1 MSETRELEREAEAAR
16 SLLANIRDVMA
27 LDDGEA
33 MTVVEGE
40 TNLIEAIGKAVDR
53 IGELKAHEA
62 AIAELA
68 VSLSTRKAR
77 FEQQGDLLRAAV
89 QSAMAA
95 AGMKKLELPQA
106 TLTCKAIAPKAIIL
120 NEADI
125 PSKFWKA
132 QDPKLDRKAVLD
144 ALKAKEAVAGAELSN
159 GGETIQIRW
168 G

>member
-1 MSETRELEREAEAAR
+1 MQPVLQPQSEELEQMVSREL
-16 SLLANIRDVMA
+16 
-27 LDDGEA
+27 
-33 MTVVEGE
+33 
-40 TNLIEAIGKAVDR
+40 
-53 IGELKAHEA
+53 
-62 AIAELA
+62 
-68 VSLSTRKAR
+68 
-77 FEQQGDLLRAAV
+77 
-89 QSAMAA
+89 
-95 AGMKKLELPQA
+95 
-106 TLTCKAIAPKAIIL
+106 PKAIIL